1 MSGWHNSQHEVQ
13 LTILCLLLLVLNPAL
28 TMASELAHIGKGMP
42 ENSNI
47 DIHLLYN
54 AYRERVKEGN
64 DESRYSPGLTRDNSA
79 VAVAEEGGLD
89 SMKTMEEGTRKDL
102 TEKYNKVIEGLKAVS
117 QMPLEANTQG
127 IEQQSTF
134 VKQDF
139 KAPEETP
146 GKEQNPKTVKI
157 NPKIKSTVIL
167 KMDLPATMNVE
178 SFNLKAQSNSSPQ
191 DSPEQRVAELNR
203 VFKEFVSVW
212 KKPTADPAHPYF
224 LGSPNTDYASKP
236 VHLNALN
243 DLMNVVDNL
252 KQPDTIDNFVKA
264 INDEMMRDTDIVS
277 SVNCLSFVDNLEKQ
291 LQNQNAEQ
299 AAFNPIL
306 KDSHVES
313 SQDYDDAEVKSED
326 LVSTNKLTS
335 NDNPAKPNGY
345 QEKVDSKVITEQQE
359 QSSRISKRVATDSKS
374 VKEKSGVAKSAK
386 ARRTA
391 TKSVKDK
398 STGGKAAEARST
410 KSKSSD
416 AKSSEE
422 KYCPEKTSKVA
433 EGNSIEKAL
442 KLKSADAKVA
452 EAKPV
457 STESV
462 KTKTA
467 EVKPVEVKPTEQKS
481 AEAKIADSK
490 CADSKCAAAKSAEAK
505 LNEVKKAKLKAIEAK
520 SGDSKSTDAKSG
532 ETPQIKSGGLYEEY
546 KQKLQEILAATQNQ
560 RKFVSKGENSGRA
573 DSQCHCDERRTLT
586 LAVGTDGAT
595 ISNSP
600 VQCHCEASKH
610 PTYADG
616 TPAKLSNAPVACH
629 CDSQTCSALETVGII
644 HPKVVANKVLF
655 AQKKKEGMNYE
666 GPKPYY
672 ISNSKQRQ
680 MVWNDIPLSGEKR
693 HYDNAIKKTD
703 NMKYAQHGLTPPAV
717 ALKPNLEPHRPPSQR
732 NRPDTQSKKHTQLQY
747 LVRVLQDRHRSPALR
762 RTKKRNLSRRSDE
775 MNRLAAL
782 FRRAKK
788 RDLFGGLDVNNRLT
802 NQPSFPQVFVTPP
815 APVQPNAN
823 SGKMIGMMAK
833 QLNVSPMEMVQRIA
847 STTGSDAV
855 PIIDNPVP
863 FNSGK

>member
-1 MSGWHNSQHEVQ
+1 MSGWHDTQHEVQ

-28 TMASELAHIGKGMP
+28 TMTSELAHIGKGMP
-42 ENSNI
+42 ENSKI

-64 DESRYSPGLTRDNSA
+64 DESRYSPGLTHDNSA
-79 VAVAEEGGLD
+79 VAVAEEGGVD
-89 SMKTMEEGTRKDL
+89 SMKTMEEETRKDL

-117 QMPLEANTQG
+117 QMPLKLEANTQG
-127 IEQQSTF
+127 IEQQNTF

-139 KAPEETP
+139 KAPEEAQ
-146 GKEQNPKTVKI
+146 GKEQNPRTDAVKI

-212 KKPTADPAHPYF
+212 KKPTADPAHPYL

-252 KQPDTIDNFVKA
+252 KQPDTMDNFVKA
-264 INDEMMRDTDIVS
+264 INDEMMRDTDIIS

-291 LQNQNAEQ
+291 LQNQNADQ
-299 AAFNPIL
+299 AALNRGL

-313 SQDYDDAEVKSED
+313 SQDYDDAEVKSQD
-326 LVSTNKLTS
+326 LLSTNKLIS
-335 NDNPAKPNGY
+335 NDNPAK
-345 QEKVDSKVITEQQE
+345 VDNKDSFMTEQQE
-359 QSSRISKRVATDSKS
+359 KPSRISKRVATDAKS
-374 VKEKSGVAKSAK
+374 VEAKSGVAKSAE
-386 ARRTA
+386 ARCTA
-391 TKSVKDK
+391 TKFVKDK
-398 STGGKAAEARST
+398 STEGKAAEARST
-410 KSKSSD
+410 KPGSSK
-416 AKSSEE
+416 AKSSEA
-422 KYCPEKTSKVA
+422 KYCQEKTSDSKVADVAKALNLKSVA
-433 EGNSIEKAL
+433 EG
-442 KLKSADAKVA
+442 
-452 EAKPV
+452 KPV
-457 STESV
+457 NTESG
-462 KTKTA
+462 KTKIT
-467 EVKPVEVKPTEQKS
+467 EVKPVEVKPVEVKPAEQKS
-481 AEAKIADSK
+481 ADAKIADSK
-490 CADSKCAAAKSAEAK
+490 SADSKSAAAKSAEAK
-505 LNEVKKAKLKAIEAK
+505 LSEVKKGELKATEAK

-532 ETPQIKSGGLYEEY
+532 ESPQIKSGGLYEEY
-546 KQKLQEILAATQNQ
+546 KQKLQEILAANQNQ

-586 LAVGTDGAT
+586 LAVGADGAT

-616 TPAKLSNAPVACH
+616 TPAKLSNGPVACH

-655 AQKKKEGMNYE
+655 AQKKKEGMNDE

-693 HYDNAIKKTD
+693 HYNNENKRTD
-703 NMKYAQHGLTPPAV
+703 NMKYSQHSIAPPAV
-717 ALKPNLEPHRPPSQR
+717 DLKQKLEPHIPRPQK

-762 RTKKRNLSRRSDE
+762 RSKKRNLSRKSE
-775 MNRLAAL
+775 AKNRLAAF

-788 RDLFGGLDVNNRLT
+788 RDLFGGLDANNRLT
-802 NQPSFPQVFVTPP
+802 NQPSFPQVFVNPP

-823 SGKMIGMMAK
+823 SGRMIGMMAK

-847 STTGSDAV
+847 STTGTDAV